1 MMKPPKRD
9 QLELAEH
16 RLAIVLEWRRRRWQ
30 LGPGKTI
37 TAMTDAYL
45 QQLAIRGDVIMQTT
59 LYRWDACYIAA
70 GLDGLYDGRG
80 LRQADGNATVN
91 AFIYRVSRR
100 LEDGLDAT
108 IGKAYAAVSAEYI
121 AKGGSPPRLHAVYRR
136 LRLAEQRRLNEILHP
151 FSHRIIGRQRGMI
164 ERPSMAV

>member
-1 MMKPPKRD
+1 MQSPSKD
-9 QLELAEH
+9 ALEVAQH
-16 RLAIVLEWRRRRWQ
+16 RLSIVLEWRKRRRQ
-30 LGPGKTI
+30 LGPSKTI
-37 TAMTDAYL
+37 TAMTDAYV
-45 QQLAIRGDVIMQTT
+45 QQLAICGDIIGRGT

-108 IGKAYAAVSAEYI
+108 IGKAYAAVSAECI